1 MVKIMLT
8 CPCYSPLDNPS
19 DSLKDSPMET
29 IALTYRELADKMGVK
44 LDSARKTVL
53 RKKWQRVTGNDGT
66 VRIYVPVDALPSH
79 SDSQPDSPG
88 DGLTVRELQAK
99 VEALGELLNSERRRA
114 DAAELDRDRW
124 HAEAIKPWWR
134 KLAG

>member
-1 MVKIMLT
+1 
-8 CPCYSPLDNPS
+8 
-19 DSLKDSPMET
+19 MET

-66 VRIYVPVDALPSH
+66 VRIYVPVDALPSP
-79 SDSQPDSPG
+79 SDSPS

-99 VEALGELLNSERRRA
+99 VEALGELLAVERQRADAEMHRA
-114 DAAELDRDRW
+114 DAAQLDRDRW
-124 HAEAIKPWWR
+124 HELAIKPWWKR
-134 KLAG
+134 LAG